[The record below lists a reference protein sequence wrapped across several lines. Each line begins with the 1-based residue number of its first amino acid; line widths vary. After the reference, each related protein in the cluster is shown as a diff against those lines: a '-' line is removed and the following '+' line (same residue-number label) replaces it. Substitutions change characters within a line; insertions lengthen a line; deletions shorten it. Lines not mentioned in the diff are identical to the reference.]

1 MLQTK
6 ISLEESQ
13 VHFLNNF
20 KEFGFKDKSSMV
32 RAALARLK
40 KELELMRLKRSAD
53 LYAEI
58 YEEDSE
64 MRELTES
71 AIHGWPE

>member
-6 ISLEESQ
+6 ISLEDSQ
-13 VHFLNNF
+13 AHFLNKF
-20 KEFGFKDKSSMV
+20 KEFGFKNKSSMV
-32 RAALARLK
+32 RAAIERFK
-40 KELELMRLKRSAD
+40 KELELIRLNRSAD

-64 MRELTES
+64 LQELTES
-71 AIHGWPE
+71 ARHGWPE

>member
-6 ISLEESQ
+6 ISIEESQ
-13 VHFLNNF
+13 VQFLNNF
-20 KEFGFKDKSSMV
+20 REFGFKNKSAMV
-32 RAALARLK
+32 RAAIERFK
-40 KELELMRLKRSAD
+40 KELELMKLDHSAA
-53 LYAEI
+53 LYSEI

-64 MRELTES
+64 LKELTES

>member
-6 ISLEESQ
+6 ISIEEPHA
-13 VHFLNNF
+13 HFLNNF

-32 RAALARLK
+32 RAALAQFK
-40 KELELMRLKRSAD
+40 KELELIQLKRSAD
-53 LYAEI
+53 LYSEI
-58 YEEDSE
+58 YEKDSE
-64 MRELTES
+64 MKELTES

>member
-13 VHFLNNF
+13 AHFLNNF
-20 KEFGFKDKSSMV
+20 EKFGFKNKSAMV
-32 RAALARLK
+32 REAIERFK
-40 KELELMRLKRSAD
+40 KELAIIRLNRSAD
-53 LYAEI
+53 LYSEI

-64 MRELTES
+64 LKELTES